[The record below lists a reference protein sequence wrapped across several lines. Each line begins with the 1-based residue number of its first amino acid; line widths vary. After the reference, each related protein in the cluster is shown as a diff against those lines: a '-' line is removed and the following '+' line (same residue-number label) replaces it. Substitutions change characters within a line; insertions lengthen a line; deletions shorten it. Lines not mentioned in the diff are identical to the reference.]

1 MYAEFI
7 SASFTCF
14 ETVINKIKINI
25 NSLVSK

>member
-14 ETVINKIKINI
+14 ETVIYKSKNLF